1 MGKMN
6 ELSLLLDEMI
16 EAGNKM
22 VETAEAIKEYF
33 SAAPTKPE
41 CKKPVKS
48 KEPEPEPEPTP
59 EPKPEA
65 KPQHSKSDIRA
76 LLVEKSNAAEGKYKP
91 QVKALVKK
99 YADGGTFSDIKPESY
114 EALAAELEVI
124 GDA

>member
-22 VETAEAIKEYF
+22 VETAEALKEYF
-33 SAAPTKPE
+33 SAAPTEPE
-41 CKKPVKS
+41 HKKPVKE
-48 KEPEPEPEPTP
+48 KAPEP

-65 KPQHSKSDIRA
+65 KPQRSKSDIRA

>member
-22 VETAEAIKEYF
+22 VEAAEAIKEYF
-33 SAAPTKPE
+33 SAAPTEPE
-41 CKKPVKS
+41 HKKPVKS
-48 KEPEPEPEPTP
+48 KEPEPTP

-65 KPQHSKSDIRA
+65 KPQRSKSDIRA
-76 LLVEKSNAAEGKYKP
+76 LLVEKSNEAEGKYKP